1 MHRLYISSLNTEGD
15 RTKNM
20 ALEGHK
26 ISSYIKLPYY
36 LTFICCLGRTLLG
49 AFKDIRTLLKIAVSR
64 AHYWVLQRSSL
75 FDGLVKNTKTTPIMY
90 LVKEFFSFNW
100 QAHLHGKI
108 IQRDCEFGFSSVE
121 MKHWK
126 KLYNPGDISDLQ
138 TGRFGYLHHT
148 LTSILQNVS
157 FQTFSNIEPYLVITR
172 KGPTPR

>member
-49 AFKDIRTLLKIAVSR
+49 AFKDIRTLLNIAVSR

-75 FDGLVKNTKTTPIMY
+75 FDGLIKNTQTTPFMY
-90 LVKEFFSFNW
+90 LVKEFSSFNW

-108 IQRDCEFGFSSVE
+108 IQRDCFLWFSFVE

-126 KLYNPGDISDLQ
+126 
-138 TGRFGYLHHT
+138 RFT
-148 LTSILQNVS
+148 T
-157 FQTFSNIEPYLVITR
+157 LVIIQISKLARVVICIISWRRFYKTSVFR
-172 KGPTPR
+172 NFQI